1 MQVGQPFLFTA
12 FAPSQR
18 VLLHCC
24 KRVGVIEFKK
34 TSEIDKNPDREEE
47 VLLSLNETL
56 RTIKTRR
63 SIRLFTKQ
71 EVSNADIHMLLQ
83 AVNEAPSSWAHGQ

>member
-12 FAPSQR
+12 FGPNQR

-24 KRVGVIEFKK
+24 KRVGVIEFKNA
-34 TSEIDKNPDREEE
+34 SEIDKNPDREKEMP
-47 VLLSLNETL
+47 LSLNETL
-56 RTIKTRR
+56 RTIKARR

-71 EVSNADIHMLLQ
+71 EVSDADTHMLLQ
-83 AVNEAPSSWAHGQ
+83 AANEAPSAWAHGQ

>member
-12 FAPSQR
+12 LDLSQR

-24 KRVGVIEFKK
+24 KRVGVIEFKN

-47 VLLSLNETL
+47 VPLSLNETL
-56 RTIKTRR
+56 RTIKNRR
-63 SIRLFTKQ
+63 SIRLFT
-71 EVSNADIHMLLQ
+71 
-83 AVNEAPSSWAHGQ
+83 